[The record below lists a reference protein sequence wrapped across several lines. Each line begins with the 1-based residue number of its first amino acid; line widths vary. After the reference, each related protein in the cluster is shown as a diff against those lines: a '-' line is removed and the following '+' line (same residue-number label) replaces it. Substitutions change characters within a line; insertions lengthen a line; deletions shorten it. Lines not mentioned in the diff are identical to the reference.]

1 MPVILPRLR
10 ARLADEGGFT
20 LVELLVSCVL
30 GMIVLGG
37 AFTVLQVA
45 LAQGERVQQRVDTVQ
60 RGRITMEQITRQL
73 RSQTCLGPGFPAL
86 TQADSNSVTFYADLG
101 AGDFTPVRRRLV
113 YSGGAIVEETYP
125 WVSGTLPD
133 KAVFSPTPSGRRTL
147 ITGVTQNVTANNTPI
162 PIFRYFAFAT
172 TDPIRPSLEL
182 LPAGNPLSLS
192 KFDMARTVQIDV
204 SFVAQPLKGDPNDRV
219 RTVLEN
225 SVFVRTSDPGDP
237 ERSPQCI

>member
-1 MPVILPRLR
+1 MRAVIISRLR
-10 ARLADEGGFT
+10 ARFVDEGGFT

-45 LAQGERVQQRVDTVQ
+45 FAQGERVSQRVDTVQ

-73 RSQTCLGPGFPAL
+73 RSQVCLGPGYPAV
-86 TQADSNSVTFYADLG
+86 TQGDSNSVTFYADLG
-101 AGDFTPVRRRLV
+101 TGDFKPEQRRLR
-113 YSGGAIVEETYP
+113 YTGSAIVEEIFP
-125 WVSGTLPD
+125 WISGTLPD
-133 KAVFSPTPSGRRTL
+133 KAVFASTPSGRRTL
-147 ITGVTQNVTANNTPI
+147 IEGVTQNVASNGIPT

-172 TDPIRPSLEL
+172 TDPIRPSLL
-182 LPAGNPLSLS
+182 LSAPLS

-204 SFVAQPLKGDPNDRV
+204 SFLAQPLKGDPNDKV
-219 RTVLEN
+219 KTVFEN
-225 SVFVRTSDPGDP
+225 SIFVRTSDPGDP